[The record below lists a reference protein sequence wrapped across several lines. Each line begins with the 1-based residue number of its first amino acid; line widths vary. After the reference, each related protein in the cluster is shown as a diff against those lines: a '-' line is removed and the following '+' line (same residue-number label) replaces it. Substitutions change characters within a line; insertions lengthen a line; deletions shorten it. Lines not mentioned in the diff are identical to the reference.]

1 MCGRFIL
8 GSPFELIA
16 HEFDIRMP
24 AYNLKQNFNIA
35 PSQNIHILIN
45 DGERRI
51 VACRWG
57 YIPSWAKDASIGYKM
72 INARAE
78 TITTKKSFR
87 NAFRKRR
94 CLIITDG
101 FYEWRMKGSAKA
113 PFFIRLKSG
122 KPFGL
127 AGLYNHWRS
136 PVGEEHCTC
145 TIITTEANE
154 MLQEIHNRMPV
165 IIERQ
170 QYDYWLDPAV
180 SDERNLLALLK
191 PFPPEEM
198 ECYEVSPRVNT
209 PKNNSPD
216 NIKPIHV

>member
-8 GSPFELIA
+8 ESPFELIA

-24 AYNLKQNFNIA
+24 AFNLKQSYNIA

-51 VACRWG
+51 ATCRWG

-72 INARAE
+72 INARTE

-101 FYEWRMKGSAKA
+101 FYEWRIKGAAKA
-113 PFFIRLKSG
+113 PFFVRLKSG

-136 PVGEEHCTC
+136 PEGEELCTC

-165 IIERQ
+165 IIEKQR
-170 QYDYWLDPAV
+170 YDYWLDSAV
-180 SDERNLLALLK
+180 NDEKNLLSLLK

-198 ECYEVSPRVNT
+198 ECYEVSTRVNT

-216 NIKPIHV
+216 NIKPIPV

>member
-8 GSPFELIA
+8 ESTFELIA
-16 HEFDIRMP
+16 HEFGIRMT
-24 AYNLKQNFNIA
+24 AINLKQSFNIA

-51 VACRWG
+51 ATCRWG
-57 YIPSWAKDASIGYKM
+57 YIPSWAKDAAIGYKM

-87 NAFRKRR
+87 NAFLKRR
-94 CLIITDG
+94 CFIITDG
-101 FYEWRMKGSAKA
+101 FYEWRIKGAAKA

-127 AGLYNHWRS
+127 AGLYNHWTS
-136 PVGEEHCTC
+136 PQGQELCTC
-145 TIITTEANE
+145 AIITTEANE

-165 IIERQ
+165 IIAKHR
-170 QYDYWLDPAV
+170 YDFWLDPSV
-180 SDERNLLALLK
+180 NHEKELLSLLK
-191 PFPPEEM
+191 PFPHEEM
-198 ECYEVSPRVNT
+198 ECYEVSPRVNIPT
-209 PKNNSPD
+209 NNSPE
-216 NIKPIHV
+216 NIKPIPV